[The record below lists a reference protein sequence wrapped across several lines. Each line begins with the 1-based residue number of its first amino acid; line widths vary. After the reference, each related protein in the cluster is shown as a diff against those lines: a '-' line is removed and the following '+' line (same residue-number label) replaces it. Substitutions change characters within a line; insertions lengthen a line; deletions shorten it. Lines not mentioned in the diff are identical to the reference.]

1 MRILLLLA
9 LCSLITISCKKGN
22 DVPQNSVAHKI
33 YLEKDS
39 GLVYCYADSQR
50 VVFNNDYMD
59 GGAMAMMVYHID
71 SCVYVI
77 GDLVPNSDGW
87 TVRYQLYR
95 VNAQTLETKHI
106 GDFAAI
112 HFEDDGFKAATA
124 RLTNPDAT
132 CTADEVFVMRD
143 NFYSHDGTLIRKGE
157 DEYSYDD
164 MIAQY
169 SDSLVNADGI
179 RLGNNVIQ

>member
-9 LCSLITISCKKGN
+9 LCSLITISCKQGN

-87 TVRYQLYR
+87 TARYQLYR
-95 VNAQTLETKHI
+95 VPRHLK
-106 GDFAAI
+106 
-112 HFEDDGFKAATA
+112 
-124 RLTNPDAT
+124 R
-132 CTADEVFVMRD
+132 
-143 NFYSHDGTLIRKGE
+143 
-157 DEYSYDD
+157 
-164 MIAQY
+164 
-169 SDSLVNADGI
+169 GI
-179 RLGNNVIQ
+179 

>member
-9 LCSLITISCKKGN
+9 LCSLITISCKQGN

-59 GGAMAMMVYHID
+59 GGAMA
-71 SCVYVI
+71 I

-132 CTADEVFVMRD
+132 CTTDEVFVMQD
-143 NFYSHDGTLIRKGE
+143 NFYSYDGTLIRKGE

-169 SDSLVNADGI
+169 SDSLVNADGFCCK
-179 RLGNNVIQ
+179 IQND

>member
-1 MRILLLLA
+1 MRSLLLFA
-9 LCSLITISCKKGN
+9 FCSLMVLSCKQGN
-22 DVPQNSVAHKI
+22 EAPQNSVAHKI
-33 YLEKDS
+33 YLQKDS

-59 GGAMAMMVYHID
+59 GGAMAMMLYPKD

-124 RLTNPDAT
+124 RLTNPNAT
-132 CTADEVFVMRD
+132 CTADEVFAIHD
-143 NFYSHDGTLIRKGE
+143 NYYNYDGTFIRKSE
-157 DEYSYDD
+157 NEYTYND
-164 MIAQY
+164 MLIGY
-169 SDSLVNADGI
+169 SDSLVNASK
-179 RLGNNVIQ
+179 L

>member
-1 MRILLLLA
+1 MRSLLLFA
-9 LCSLITISCKKGN
+9 FCSLMVLSCKQGN
-22 DVPQNSVAHKI
+22 EAPQNSVAHKI
-33 YLEKDS
+33 YLQKDS

-59 GGAMAMMVYHID
+59 GGAMAMMLYHID

-95 VNAQTLETKHI
+95 VNSQTLETKHI

-112 HFEDDGFKAATA
+112 HFEDDGFMAATT
-124 RLTNPDAT
+124 RLTNPDAK
-132 CTADEVFVMRD
+132 CTADEVFAIRD
-143 NFYSHDGTLIRKGE
+143 NYYNYDGTLIRKGE
-157 DEYSYDD
+157 KEYQYTD
-164 MIAQY
+164 MLKQY
-169 SDSLVNADGI
+169 GDSLVNTE
-179 RLGNNVIQ
+179 RYN